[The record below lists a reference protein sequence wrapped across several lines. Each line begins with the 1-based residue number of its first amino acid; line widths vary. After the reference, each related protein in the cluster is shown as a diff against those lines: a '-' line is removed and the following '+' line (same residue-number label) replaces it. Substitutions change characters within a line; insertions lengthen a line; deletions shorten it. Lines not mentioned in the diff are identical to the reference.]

1 MKLEDSVSRKEWEA
15 YKRVQE
21 SGRYNMIT
29 EADKALRS
37 ANLDWATYLTII
49 NNYEKL
55 KAIYG

>member
-1 MKLEDSVSRKEWEA
+1 MTIGDSVSRKEWEA

-29 EADKALRS
+29 EADAALRS

-55 KAIYG
+55 KELYG